1 MSAVIN
7 RSGVGCERDTELE
20 RGVRLNA
27 RTYLMGDQEKRE
39 FLLGLSDSL
48 RHRDFQR
55 GDLMSIEADG
65 KIVPLTLEL
74 PFAGICESVGQD
86 PRGRYVASVVTRGIV
101 VLRVEGVSQPVRQGA
116 LVYASPTQD
125 HRCAFT
131 VDGTGV
137 LIGEV
142 TNCEVTL
149 SGNVKVHV
157 GLRMPGDSRPYTS
170 GSLSDPFK
178 P

>member
-27 RTYLMGDQEKRE
+27 RTYLMGNKEKRE
-39 FLLGLSDSL
+39 LLLGLSDSL
-48 RHRDFQR
+48 RHRDFQQ
-55 GDLMSIEADG
+55 GDLMSELDG
-65 KIVPLTLEL
+65 KIVPLTLDF
-74 PFAGICESVGQD
+74 PFAGICEAVGQD

-101 VLRVEGVSQPVRQGA
+101 VLRVEGVSQPVRQGT

-157 GLRMPGDSRPYTS
+157 GLRVPGDSRPYSS

-178 P
+178 S